1 MRLARTVTVAAAACA
16 LTAAAVVLTVPA
28 VPAVPAA
35 PVPGAKA
42 PALQAGVVIRPGV
55 LHAGHADGAPPAT
68 AYCEANYQIA
78 CYEPDQIQQAYHL
91 PALYL
96 RGVTGRDSTVVI
108 VDSFGS
114 PTIRNDL
121 NVFDQTFHNPPP
133 PSLNIIQPAPGSALR
148 PE

>member
-1 MRLARTVTVAAAACA
+1 MRLARKVTVATGACA
-16 LTAAAVVLTVPA
+16 LTAAAVVSAGSA
-28 VPAVPAA
+28 VPAVS
-35 PVPGAKA
+35 VPGAKA
-42 PALQAGVVIRPGV
+42 PAPQAGVVIRPGV
-55 LHAGHADGAPPAT
+55 LHAGHPSGAPATT

-78 CYEPDQIQQAYHL
+78 CYEPDQIQQAYNL

-96 RGVTGRDSTVVI
+96 RGVNGRGSTVVI

-121 NVFDQTFHNPPP
+121 KVFDQTFDYPAP
-133 PSLNIIQPAPGSALR
+133 PSLNIIQRRPGSALR